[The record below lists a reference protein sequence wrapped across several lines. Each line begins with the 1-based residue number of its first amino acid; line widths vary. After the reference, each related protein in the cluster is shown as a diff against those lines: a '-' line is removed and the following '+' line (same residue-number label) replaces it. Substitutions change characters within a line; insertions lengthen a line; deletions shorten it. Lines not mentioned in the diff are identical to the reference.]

1 MLGCLTCRWLCTF
14 LSARNNGVISII
26 QPRKQQIV
34 TTSGMLDVAS
44 GFPASP
50 SLSRWATPPQETD
63 LYVELLTPGGG
74 GLFQEMQM
82 W

>member
-1 MLGCLTCRWLCTF
+1 
-14 LSARNNGVISII
+14 
-26 QPRKQQIV
+26 
-34 TTSGMLDVAS
+34 MLDAAS
-44 GFPASP
+44 GYPANP